1 MDDRADIPP
10 TPAPLK
16 KLPPWRWWEPDNM
29 MLHALARGIGAVFAI
44 LGVILTIAGII
55 GIVTK
60 IL

>member
-1 MDDRADIPP
+1 
-10 TPAPLK
+10 
-16 KLPPWRWWEPDNM
+16 M